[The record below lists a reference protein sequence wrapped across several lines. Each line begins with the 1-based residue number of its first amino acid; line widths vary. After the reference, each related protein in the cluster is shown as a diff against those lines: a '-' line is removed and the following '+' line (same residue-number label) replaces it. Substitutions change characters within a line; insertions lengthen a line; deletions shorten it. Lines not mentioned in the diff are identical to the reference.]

1 MPDREKVIYIREIA
15 ELDEKKAQRIK
26 DGLLKI
32 ARKYEE
38 GRYPNVIIRKNYLGD
53 YYDMVIELKRS
64 RACIGLTDVIVDT
77 KKKTLTGIRTL
88 YRKNAEGIDYRFIR
102 FTFNLN
108 EYRKSWRAWN
118 GTPDIGTLWR

>member
-1 MPDREKVIYIREIA
+1 MPEQEKVIYTREVA
-15 ELDEKKAQRIK
+15 ELDREQAQRIK

-32 ARKYEE
+32 ARKHEA

-64 RACIGLTDVIVDT
+64 RECIGLTDVKVDT

-88 YRKNAEGIDYRFIR
+88 VRKDAEGMDYRFIR
-102 FTFNLN
+102 FTFNLD

-118 GTPDIGTLWR
+118 GTPKIGTLWR